1 MLTGPLAASSN
12 RLKPVLN
19 KETCTGGR
27 GRERERKRE
36 RERARVRVGDAATDT
51 FPVSMHCISSEMH
64 NYDDLHSFSTGKTA
78 HMGCPLCLA

>member
-1 MLTGPLAASSN
+1 MH
-12 RLKPVLN
+12 
-19 KETCTGGR
+19 R
-27 GRERERKRE
+27 GEGEGERERERERESERE